1 MTLDICKRILIRR
14 TDMSSYDTY
23 EKYRVF
29 DVSKRTKDSETI
41 FRDIRFCRM
50 YFFYLKLCLELEQKK
65 IKVDDKLIKVNKR
78 LFKDH
83 SLDTVLDS
91 SFDDYFKLN
100 KQLFVEETVSILKQ
114 QDNFNTDD
122 YVYIKIPKSKT
133 NNVSVKEIRSLIRN
147 KLNKKKDDLFST
159 RKTSYMRLH
168 IEYNSLIMKFNN
180 YSRRE
185 IRDFINERYEPYQF
199 LILQK
204 KNLSVSSD
212 KIINHDQS
220 MSRIIR
226 RGLNRLINFSENR
239 IFP

>member
-14 TDMSSYDTY
+14 TEMSSYDTY

-91 SFDDYFKLN
+91 SFDDYFKSN
-100 KQLFVEETVSILKQ
+100 KHLFVEE
-114 QDNFNTDD
+114 
-122 YVYIKIPKSKT
+122 
-133 NNVSVKEIRSLIRN
+133 
-147 KLNKKKDDLFST
+147 
-159 RKTSYMRLH
+159 
-168 IEYNSLIMKFNN
+168 
-180 YSRRE
+180 
-185 IRDFINERYEPYQF
+185 
-199 LILQK
+199 
-204 KNLSVSSD
+204 SVSEIKKPD
-212 KIINHDQS
+212 RVDDFLQQIIHGSPSTELIENDLS
-220 MSRIIR
+220 ERSIR
-226 RGLNRLINFSENR
+226 FLQQVAVPS
-239 IFP
+239 